1 MALSRSG
8 FYTAML
14 IALSVAM
21 VSAPS
26 ATGGATQG
34 EPAWTIMVYMADD
47 FATSLPWEDNVDAM
61 EAAEQAE
68 GTNILVLVDD
78 YGVGDS
84 RLLKI
89 LHDPADPSVS
99 IISPEL
105 DDSFEVIPPSGEVNM
120 ASADTLSAFVNF
132 SSDRFPADRYVLIL
146 WGHGAGW
153 YGLCPDGTD
162 LLDLVE
168 LKQAATQAAS
178 SIGSKLDM
186 VVVDACAEAT
196 VEVMAQLQGSVD
208 FLVAAESNIPSQGLP
223 YTEILDSL
231 AEDPEQTP
239 EEFGA
244 LIVSEYVHRSWQV
257 SPFSATL
264 ATLNLSALD
273 MFLASLDEF
282 SGMGVKYDF
291 LFHDILNDA
300 LAGSETYGTEWYVD
314 VGDLANHMQTE
325 VLPLEMQF
333 AALRMVLAYDK
344 VVSSFEKY
352 DNPDPVDGV
361 SVAAATG
368 AVIYAPSGVFPDTNY
383 ELLSIATTNW
393 DEFGQL
399 ARATSSS
406 NASSGDLTPFYVD
419 DDHDG
424 LAESLTLDWDA
435 SYERVDVWIFVEG
448 VNGFVSHEHYV
459 YTVPGATIE
468 GLMGRASI
476 SASGSVAGVATH
488 HSTFVQD
495 FGAAVRLEVSLQ
507 EDGKAVHGAYYMRV
521 LTSRT
526 EINVTDEE
534 DGTYLAML
542 RVPTDAA
549 AGELITVQ
557 IVDEDTHEVVG
568 EERLYTPFSDT
579 SLAVEVFLE
588 DDGSPPG
595 FYPTLF
601 LSLLPGILVLGFALT
616 LYWGD
621 RKKTKA

>member
-1 MALSRSG
+1 
-8 FYTAML
+8 ML
-14 IALSVAM
+14 IALSIAM
-21 VSAPS
+21 VSSPS

-34 EPAWTIMVYMADD
+34 EPTWTIMVYMADD
-47 FATSLPWEDNVDAM
+47 FATSLPWEENVDAM

-89 LHDPADPSVS
+89 LHDPAAPSTS

-105 DDSFEVIPPSGEVNM
+105 DDSSEVIPPSGEVNM

-196 VEVMAQLQGSVD
+196 VEVMAQLHGSVD

-231 AEDPEQTP
+231 AEDPGQSP

-244 LIVSEYVHRSWQV
+244 LIVSEYVERSWQV

-273 MFLASLDEF
+273 GLLTSLDEL
-282 SGMGVKYDF
+282 SEMGVKYDF

-300 LAGSETYGTEWYVD
+300 LAASETYGTEWYVD
-314 VGDLANHMQTE
+314 IGDLANNMQTE

-333 AALRMVLAYDK
+333 AALNMALAYDK

-361 SVAAATG
+361 RVAAATG

-383 ELLSIATTNW
+383 ALLSIATTDW

-406 NASSGDLTPFYVD
+406 NASSGDLMPFYSD
-419 DDHDG
+419 DDNDG

-435 SYERVDVWIFVEG
+435 SYERVDVWIFIEG
-448 VNGFVSHEHYV
+448 VNGFVSYEHYE
-459 YTVPGATIE
+459 YTIPGATIR
-468 GLMGRASI
+468 GLMGRARI
-476 SASGSVAGVATH
+476 SASGSVAGVAIH

-507 EDGKAVHGAYYMRV
+507 EEGKAVHGAYYMRV
-521 LTSRT
+521 LTSTT

-534 DGTYLAML
+534 DGAYLAML

-549 AGELITVQ
+549 VGELITVQ

-588 DDGSPPG
+588 DEGMQPG

-621 RKKTKA
+621 RKKTRA